1 MASYSMDEVELAQEL
16 TNYNAAKEAIVDGLV
31 REGYLTEGQ
40 GNEIKLKY
48 AVALVKNNWFGS
60 TIANL
65 INRKDTT
72 VIKLVKLA

>member
-31 REGYLTEGQ
+31 REQFLTVEQ
-40 GNEIKLKY
+40 AETIKTKY